1 MLIKILIRGKIEG
14 VYTRRGLLKRGG
26 GGANYNP
33 GIIFLKAKYICIHI
47 TLDVKQ
53 KEK

>member
-14 VYTRRGLLKRGG
+14 VYTRRGLLKRG
-26 GGANYNP
+26 ANYNP

-47 TLDVKQ
+47 TWDVKQ